1 MFSLKSWI
9 RIRIINEY
17 GSETLCLKDIYMSYL
32 LFRANVT
39 ASSEWNE
46 RTAKDGWLHSG
57 TAWSAKE
64 SDFSQYIMFDLGRVM
79 NITAIVTQ
87 AGWWSRNFRAK
98 CYFRFLKVFFK
109 INLRNFAEIFNRKI
123 KRCTKNCKNICCW
136 CKRTNS
142 IFFSL

>member
-1 MFSLKSWI
+1 
-9 RIRIINEY
+9 
-17 GSETLCLKDIYMSYL
+17 
-32 LFRANVT
+32 VT

-87 AGWWSRNFRAK
+87 AR
-98 CYFRFLKVFFK
+98 
-109 INLRNFAEIFNRKI
+109 
-123 KRCTKNCKNICCW
+123 
-136 CKRTNS
+136 
-142 IFFSL
+142 

>member
-1 MFSLKSWI
+1 
-9 RIRIINEY
+9 
-17 GSETLCLKDIYMSYL
+17 MSYL

-87 AGWWSRNFRAK
+87 AGWWSGNFRAK
-98 CYFRFLKVFFK
+98 CYFCVFGRFLKLIFEISLNFK
-109 INLRNFAEIFNRKI
+109 TQNLMMLK
-123 KRCTKNCKNICCW
+123 K
-136 CKRTNS
+136 
-142 IFFSL
+142 L

>member
-1 MFSLKSWI
+1 MDTDLKH
-9 RIRIINEY
+9 
-17 GSETLCLKDIYMSYL
+17 CLKNIFIMSYL

-87 AGWWSRNFRAK
+87 AGVVVTKFSREMLLL
-98 CYFRFLKVFFK
+98 CFLG
-109 INLRNFAEIFNRKI
+109 IF
-123 KRCTKNCKNICCW
+123 
-136 CKRTNS
+136 
-142 IFFSL
+142 

>member
-1 MFSLKSWI
+1 MD
-9 RIRIINEY
+9 RY
-17 GSETLCLKDIYMSYL
+17 GSETLPLGYL
-32 LFRANVT
+32 YVFSLWCRANVT

-87 AGWWSRNFRAK
+87 AGWWSRNFGAK
-98 CYFRFLKVFFK
+98 CNFRVLGDFL
-109 INLRNFAEIFNRKI
+109 
-123 KRCTKNCKNICCW
+123 
-136 CKRTNS
+136 S
-142 IFFSL
+142 

>member
-1 MFSLKSWI
+1 
-9 RIRIINEY
+9 
-17 GSETLCLKDIYMSYL
+17 MSYL

-87 AGWWSRNFRAK
+87 AGWWSWNSRAK
-98 CYFRFLKVFFK
+98 CHFRVLGGFFK
-109 INLRNFAEIFNRKI
+109 LTYEISQSF
-123 KRCTKNCKNICCW
+123 
-136 CKRTNS
+136 
-142 IFFSL
+142 